1 MRLAR
6 TTLFLIGLAMVAIGL
21 VKLFGTLSEGAA
33 GPLQGPALIIL
44 GAMLCAVGSPP
55 GLQITSPRGM
65 ILTGAVLMLL
75 SYASPLIYSA
85 VQGNGASV
93 GEAGT
98 MLRTILWG
106 AVGIPGLIM
115 ALVGIVRALF
125 SGGIFPASR

>member
-6 TTLFLIGLAMVAIGL
+6 TTLFVVGLVMVAMGL
-21 VKLFGTLSEGAA
+21 MKLYGSLSADAA
-33 GPLQGPALIIL
+33 APLQGPALIIL

-55 GLQITSPRGM
+55 GPQITSPRGM

-75 SYASPLIYSA
+75 SYASPMIYSMA
-85 VQGNGASV
+85 QGNGASV

-98 MLRTILWG
+98 MLRTIFWG
-106 AVGIPGLIM
+106 AVGIPGLIL

-125 SGGIFPASR
+125 SGK